1 MLATRT
7 VAGLDMF
14 RPPVVRVHEMPVS
27 STSLRPLYAPALS
40 FPQQVTVQQ
49 AIDALRQ
56 MQTENDCI
64 YYLFVT
70 DYEEHLVGVVSLRQL
85 IIAPPGARLFELMD
99 RRTITLPPDASLA
112 QQARLMRETG
122 LMALPVVDEDGRLVG
137 AVDTHELIAAVK
149 DETTEEMY
157 HLNGV
162 GKNEEIDGGV
172 LENATG
178 RISWLLF
185 NMVSVFLLAWIVSLF
200 SDTITQ
206 MAILAAFIPVV
217 AGQGRNA
224 SMQTLT
230 FFLRSLMLGKIN
242 RTNVRKVAGRELAIG
257 VTNGLLIGGLVGI
270 AGWFWQGN
278 IALGLIAGLA
288 TWGAMLIAP
297 IAGVLVPFLLKSC
310 HLNPSKGATLLV
322 TTVVH
327 SSALLLFLGL
337 GSIMSSM
344 GYL

>member
-1 MLATRT
+1 MFATRT

-14 RPPVVRVHEMPVS
+14 RPPVVRIHEMPVS

-49 AIDALRQ
+49 AIEALRQ

-112 QQARLMRETG
+112 EQARLMRETG

-162 GKNEEIDGGV
+162 GKDEDIDGGIFQ
-172 LENATG
+172 NAPG
-178 RISWLLF
+178 RISWLLL
-185 NMVSVFLLAWIVSLF
+185 NMMSVFFLAWIVSLF
-200 SDTITQ
+200 SHTITQ
-206 MAILAAFIPVV
+206 IAILAAFLPVV

-242 RTNVRKVAGRELAIG
+242 RTNIRHVVSREMAIG

-278 IALGLIAGLA
+278 IALGVIAGLA

-297 IAGVLVPFLLKSC
+297 IVGVLVPLLLKSC

-337 GSIMSSM
+337 GSIMRSM